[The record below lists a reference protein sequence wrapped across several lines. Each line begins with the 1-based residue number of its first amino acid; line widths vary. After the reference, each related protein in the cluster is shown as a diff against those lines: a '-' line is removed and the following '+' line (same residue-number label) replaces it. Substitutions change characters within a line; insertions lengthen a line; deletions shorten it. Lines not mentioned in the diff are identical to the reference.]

1 MEKADDQAELRGML
15 EKYEIP
21 ADQVVLMPQAQNAVA
36 LLEKSGWLVD
46 VCKSEGYL
54 FSTRLQILLWGNRRA
69 V

>member
-1 MEKADDQAELRGML
+1 MEKAEDLAELRGML

-21 ADQVVLMPQAQNAVA
+21 ADKVVLMPQAQNAVA

-54 FSTRLQILLWGNRRA
+54 FSTRLQILLWGNRRG